1 MSLKKKIA
9 LSFIISAAIIAV
21 LAVFEYANFLE
32 IRKDIRYLETTDTI
46 RSKSLQLRRHE
57 KNYFLYGLEKAPDE
71 SALIYKYLGELDSI
85 VVSHFSKD
93 RSDRLSSLKDRISEY
108 RRHFSA
114 IDETA
119 KQVSGGFGGLTTPS
133 EHGRHLLEYIKA
145 TFMDKPLQTAK
156 LLRNIYGMKP
166 DNRIITNLIELDAE
180 TQGLRKIGEDVLNL
194 SKELDISARANVE
207 RVINLSQTAI
217 LIFFPL
223 FLLVG
228 IGMLFFIS
236 GNVVKRLR
244 LLMDVAEKTGK
255 GSFPHITALSRWGR
269 NDEVGLLVQK
279 FNTMED
285 NLSQREQELEKK
297 KEELLRAKKL
307 AAIGTLAA
315 GVAHEL
321 NNPLNNIAISAQMLK
336 RETGAGCPESVH
348 EIVNDIVG
356 QTARVKKIVGD
367 LLEFARGRQPI
378 LQRIELNE
386 LILGTY
392 KLVSTAS
399 NTENITFIMNRE
411 SDTIHLNA
419 DPEQIERVFIN
430 LFSNSVDAMDG
441 SGELTVNTEIIDDNA
456 VVKLT
461 DRGKG
466 MSRNMLEKIFEPFYS
481 TKDKGTGLGLA
492 IVFNII
498 KKHNGTITV
507 DSEEGKGTCFTITL
521 PLLRG

>member
-57 KNYFLYGLEKAPDE
+57 KNYFLYGLEKARDE
-71 SALIYKYLGELDSI
+71 SALIYKYIGELDSI
-85 VVSHFSKD
+85 LAGRASKD
-93 RSDRLSSLKDRISEY
+93 ISGRLSSLKDHLGEY
-108 RRHFSA
+108 QRHFTA
-114 IDETA
+114 IDATVKSISDEL
-119 KQVSGGFGGLTTPS
+119 GRLTTPS
-133 EHGRHLLEYIKA
+133 VQGRHLLDYIKA
-145 TFMDKPLQTAK
+145 AFMDKPIQTAN
-156 LLRNIYGMKP
+156 LLKHIYGMKS
-166 DNRIITNLIELDAE
+166 DNRIINDLTVLESDTI
-180 TQGLRKIGEDVLNL
+180 TLRKIGEDVLNL

-217 LIFFPL
+217 LVFFPL

-228 IGMLFFIS
+228 ISMLFFIS
-236 GNVVKRLR
+236 SNVVNRLR
-244 LLMDVAEKTGK
+244 LLMDVVEKTGK
-255 GSFPHITALSRWGR
+255 GSFPRITALSRWGR
-269 NDEVGLLVQK
+269 NDEVGLLAQK

-297 KEELLRAKKL
+297 KEELLSAKKL

-336 RETGAGCPESVH
+336 RETETGSLESVH

-367 LLEFARGRQPI
+367 LLEFARGRRPI
-378 LQRIELNE
+378 LQKIELNE

-392 KLVSTAS
+392 KIVSTAS

-441 SGELTVNTEIIDDNA
+441 SGELSVNTEIVDDKA

-461 DRGKG
+461 DSGKG
-466 MSRNMLEKIFEPFYS
+466 ISNDVLEKIFEPFYS

-498 KKHNGTITV
+498 KKHDGTITV
-507 DSEEGKGTCFTITL
+507 DSEEGKGTCFTIIL
-521 PLLRG
+521 PLLRE